1 MAELTKRDAKLVQ
14 YLNRAYGTERR
25 LETTLEAHLAMTTR
39 KDYERRLQAHLK
51 ETRAHASAV
60 ERRIRQLGG
69 EAETVSVPGPDSLA
83 RGAQAAQSTVQRAA
97 AAVQAPIHALR
108 GTGEQERMLTNALAE
123 FQDEAE
129 EIATYRLLDA
139 LATSV
144 GDKETARLAKKALR
158 EEERMAA
165 FLGDLIPKLAV
176 DVAHDEIPVAEIEGP
191 AAHRTARDGASTS
204 RRTTRS
210 GANATRSSASKSTGT
225 KSRAA
230 KSTAA
235 KSTAAKSSGT
245 KARATKST
253 AAKSSGAKSRA
264 AKSSATKSSG
274 TRSRAATSRQTKRT
288 GRSSGSSRS
297 RS

>member
-25 LETTLEAHLAMTTR
+25 LETSLEAHLAMTTR
-39 KDYERRLQAHLK
+39 KDYELRLRAHLK
-51 ETRAHASAV
+51 ETRTHASAV

-83 RGAQAAQSTVQRAA
+83 KGAQAAQSKVQRAA
-97 AAVQAPIHALR
+97 AAVQAPMHALR
-108 GTGEQERMLTNALAE
+108 RTGEQERMLTNALAE

-129 EIATYRLLDA
+129 EIANYRLLDA

-144 GDKETARLAKKALR
+144 GDKETSRVAKKALR
-158 EEERMAA
+158 EDERMAD

-191 AAHRTARDGASTS
+191 AARRTAREGGGTS

-210 GANATRSSASKSTGT
+210 G
-225 KSRAA
+225 
-230 KSTAA
+230 
-235 KSTAAKSSGT
+235 
-245 KARATKST
+245 
-253 AAKSSGAKSRA
+253 
-264 AKSSATKSSG
+264 SSATKSS
-274 TRSRAATSRQTKRT
+274 AAKSRQTKRT
-288 GRSSGSSRS
+288 GRSSAGSRS

>member
-1 MAELTKRDAKLVQ
+1 MAELTQCDAKLVQ
-14 YLNRAYGTERR
+14 YLNRAYSTERR
-25 LETTLEAHLAMTTR
+25 LEGSLEAHLATTTR
-39 KDYERRLQAHLK
+39 KDYERRLRAHLK

-83 RGAQAAQSTVQRAA
+83 KGAQAAQSKMQRAA
-97 AAVQAPIHALR
+97 AAVQGPIQALR
-108 GTGEQERMLTNALAE
+108 GTGEQERMLKNALAE

-129 EIATYRLLDA
+129 EIAIYRVLDA

-144 GDKETARLAKKALR
+144 GDKETAKLATKVLR

-165 FLGDLIPKLAV
+165 FLGDLLPELAV

-191 AAHRTARDGASTS
+191 AARRTAREGASST

-210 GANATRSSASKSTGT
+210 RQVKPKTRAG
-225 KSRAA
+225 
-230 KSTAA
+230 
-235 KSTAAKSSGT
+235 
-245 KARATKST
+245 
-253 AAKSSGAKSRA
+253 
-264 AKSSATKSSG
+264 
-274 TRSRAATSRQTKRT
+274 
-288 GRSSGSSRS
+288 GSSRS

>member
-1 MAELTKRDAKLVQ
+1 VHTFLHGLEAPNRCESARRDWTDGDCVAGYLWGNPPPEDDVMAELTKRDAKLLQ

-25 LETTLEAHLAMTTR
+25 LETSLEAHLAMTTR
-39 KDYERRLQAHLK
+39 KDYERRLRAHLK

-69 EAETVSVPGPDSLA
+69 EAETVSLPGPDALVK
-83 RGAQAAQSTVQRAA
+83 GAQAAQSKVQRAA
-97 AAVQAPIHALR
+97 AAVQAPMHALR
-108 GTGEQERMLTNALAE
+108 RTGEQERMLTNAVTE

-144 GDKETARLAKKALR
+144 GDKETAKLAKKALR
-158 EEERMAA
+158 EEERMSE
-165 FLGDLIPKLAV
+165 FLGELIPKLAA
-176 DVAHDEIPVAEIEGP
+176 DVAHDEIPVAEIDGP
-191 AAHRTARDGASTS
+191 AAHRTAREGNGTS

-210 GANATRSSASKSTGT
+210 GASAT
-225 KSRAA
+225 
-230 KSTAA
+230 
-235 KSTAAKSSGT
+235 
-245 KARATKST
+245 
-253 AAKSSGAKSRA
+253 
-264 AKSSATKSSG
+264 KSSATKARQPK
-274 TRSRAATSRQTKRT
+274 RS